1 MSARFTI
8 SRLGAQ
14 GDGIAD
20 TETGPVF
27 VPFAL
32 PGETVTAAREKDRAT
47 LIAVLEASPQ
57 RVEPACRHFGEC
69 GGCAIQHLEDSAYRS
84 WKRDKVVQALRSK
97 GIDTNAV
104 GELIPCR
111 PASRRRAVFSARR
124 TEAGI
129 ILGYNRALS
138 HTIIDIAECPIVLPQ
153 IEAALP
159 RLRALAAIICAT
171 PQPFHLMVTLTET
184 GLDIAAS
191 GSGKLSDT
199 QRQQATSFVVR
210 EQLAR
215 LSVDGE
221 IVVEPRKPEIS
232 VGTARV
238 APPPG
243 GFLQAVAAAEQTMAD
258 LVLAHLKRAK
268 RVADLFAG
276 SGAFALRLAVQSEV
290 HAVEGDQAALAA
302 LDRAF
307 RFGSGLKRVTTEKRD
322 LFRRPLTFKELNAFD
337 GVVFDPPRAG
347 AEDQSKQLARSD
359 VPFVAAVSCNP
370 TTLARDLRILVDG
383 GYRLSRRDADRPVP
397 LVAACRGGCFAG
409 KAQAAA
415 VNSWPNGLKSV

>member
-1 MSARFTI
+1 MTTRLTI
-8 SRLGAQ
+8 ARLGAQ

-20 TETGPVF
+20 TETGPVY

-47 LIAVLEASPQ
+47 LIAVLEPSPQ
-57 RVEPACRHFGEC
+57 RVEPPCRHFGEC
-69 GGCAIQHLEDSAYRS
+69 GGCAIQHLEDSAYRA
-84 WKRDKVVQALRSK
+84 WKRDKVVHALKLK
-97 GIDTNAV
+97 GIDTGV
-104 GELIPCR
+104 VSEMVPCQ
-111 PASRRRAVFSARR
+111 PASRRRAMLSARR

-129 ILGYNRALS
+129 LLGYSRALS
-138 HTIIDIAECPIVLPQ
+138 HTIIDISECPVVLPE

-159 RLRALAAIICAT
+159 RLRQLAAIVCAT
-171 PQPFHLMVTLTET
+171 PQPFHLMATATET
-184 GLDIAAS
+184 GLDIAAT
-191 GSGKLSDT
+191 GSGKLSDA
-199 QRQQATSFVVR
+199 QRQRATEFVIR
-210 EQLAR
+210 ERLAR
-215 LSVDGE
+215 LAVDGE

-232 VGTARV
+232 IGTTRL

-258 LVLAHLKRAK
+258 LVQAHLKRAK

-276 SGAFALRLAVQSEV
+276 AGAFALRLATQSEV
-290 HAVEGDQAALAA
+290 HAVEGDQAPLAA

-307 RFGSGLKRVTTEKRD
+307 RFGSGLKRVTTERRD
-322 LFRRPLTFKELNAFD
+322 LFRRPLTVKELNGFD

-370 TTLARDLRILVDG
+370 TTLARDLRILLDG
-383 GYRLSRRDADRPVP
+383 GYRLTSVTPVDQFLWSSHVEAVALVEKPRRR
-397 LVAACRGGCFAG
+397 R
-409 KAQAAA
+409 
-415 VNSWPNGLKSV
+415 